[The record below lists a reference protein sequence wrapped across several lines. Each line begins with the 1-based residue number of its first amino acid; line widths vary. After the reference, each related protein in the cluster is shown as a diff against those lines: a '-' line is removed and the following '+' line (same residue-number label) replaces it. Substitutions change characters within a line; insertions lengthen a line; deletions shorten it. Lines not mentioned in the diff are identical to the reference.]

1 MKILVVDDNEFLLN
15 LIQTTL
21 EDEGIEVMSAKDGL
35 DGYSA
40 YINFKPDIVITDIQM
55 PRKNGLEM
63 MEHIRVHDPMI
74 KTIYM
79 SGDINPFLSSLKE
92 EEKMYPVNFFE
103 KPFRLKS
110 LMEAVSNPSMSYRG
124 ESLPQ

>member
-1 MKILVVDDNEFLLN
+1 MKILVVDDNEFLAST
-15 LIQTTL
+15 IQAIL
-21 EDEGIEVMSAKDGL
+21 EREGAEVMSAKDGI

-40 YINFKPDIVITDIQM
+40 YLDFKPDVVITDIQM

-79 SGDINPFLSSLKE
+79 SGDIHSFLPSLKE
-92 EEKMYPVNFFE
+92 EKKRYPVSFFE
-103 KPFRLKS
+103 KPFRLES
-110 LMEAVSNPSMSYRG
+110 LMTAVSAPAVMELSAASA
-124 ESLPQ
+124 

>member
-1 MKILVVDDNEFLLN
+1 MKILIVDDNELLLN

-21 EDEGIEVMSAKDGL
+21 EDEGMEVMAAKDGL

-103 KPFRLKS
+103 KPFRLQS